1 VRKHYRYWQ
10 TGRKKDMQAVVDVP
24 TRSTSVVSL
33 MDAQCVAQDYVAA
46 HLDPAF
52 EVVEGTRYYH
62 KPLGREIW
70 QFIIRCAHGPL
81 DAIAVDVRTGTV
93 IPLAT
98 DKLRIIQEKA
108 ALYAARKRNVLPV
121 NGDGYVLGE
130 YARRQV
136 SSYLDEHISLFYE
149 GADPVLVPGEP
160 PVWQVTISFK
170 QYHLGPFTLGVMDV
184 DARTGEPFPLTS
196 KQIKRIRERTRAI
209 IGHQAPTPAAG

>member
-1 VRKHYRYWQ
+1 
-10 TGRKKDMQAVVDVP
+10 MQAVVDVP
-24 TRSTSVVSL
+24 TISTSAVSL
-33 MDAQCVAQDYVAA
+33 MDAQCAARDYVAV

-52 EVVEGTRYYH
+52 EVVEGARYYH

-70 QFIIRCAHGPL
+70 QFIIRSTHGPL
-81 DAIAVDVRTGTV
+81 DAIAVDVRTGAV
-93 IPLAT
+93 IPLAH
-98 DKLRIIQEKA
+98 DKLRVIHEKA

-121 NGDGYVLGE
+121 DGDGYVLGE

-136 SSYLDEHISLFYE
+136 SSYLDEHISMFYE

-160 PVWQVTISFK
+160 PMWQVTIVFK

-184 DARTGEPFPLTS
+184 DAQTGEPFPLST

-209 IGHQAPTPAAG
+209 IRYQTPATAAS